1 MRAAVGGAGRRVIRE
16 RPNLLGALGGL
27 LWLAVTIVP
36 VYYLALTSLR
46 SQQEYYAENPLLPP
60 AEPTLDAYRLVLEND
75 FLRYLTNS
83 VIVTVVAVGL
93 VLASSLMASYYLVRA
108 GTWLSRGSL
117 RVVLLG
123 LAIPVQATI
132 VPVYYLIVRLG
143 LYDSLFA
150 LILPATAFAVPISV
164 LIIVN
169 FVRDIPA
176 ELFESMHAD
185 GAGHGRILRSL
196 VLPLSRPALVTV
208 GIYQALQVWNGFLF
222 PLILTQSS
230 SVRVLPLSLWTYQ
243 GQFAVN
249 VPAVL
254 AAVTLS
260 ALPVLAA
267 YIVGRRQLVSGLTAG
282 FGK

>member
-1 MRAAVGGAGRRVIRE
+1 MMSGRAIKE
-16 RPNLLGALGGL
+16 TPNVLGALGGL
-27 LWLAVTIVP
+27 VWLVVTVVP
-36 VYYLALTSLR
+36 VYYLLLTSLR
-46 SQQEYYAENPLLPP
+46 SQQDYYVENPLLPP
-60 AEPTLDAYRLVLEND
+60 SDPTLDAYRLVLEND
-75 FLRYLTNS
+75 FLRYLSNS
-83 VIVTVVAVGL
+83 VIVTVVAVAV
-93 VLASSLMASYYLVRA
+93 VLAVSLMASYYLVRS
-108 GTWLSRGSL
+108 GTPLARGSL

-132 VPVYYLIVRLG
+132 IPVYYLIIRLG
-143 LYDSLFA
+143 LYDSLIA
-150 LILPATAFAVPISV
+150 LILPAIAFAIPISV

-176 ELFESMHAD
+176 ELFESMRAD
-185 GAGHGRILRSL
+185 GAGDWRILWSL
-196 VLPLSRPALVTV
+196 VTPLSRPALITV
-208 GIYQALQVWNGFLF
+208 GVYEALQVWNGFLF

-267 YIVGRRQLVSGLTAG
+267 FIVGRRYLVSGLTAG

>member
-1 MRAAVGGAGRRVIRE
+1 MMSTRTIRE
-16 RPNLLGALGGL
+16 TPNVLGALGGFV
-27 LWLAVTIVP
+27 WLAITIVP
-36 VYYLALTSLR
+36 IYYLVLTSLR
-46 SQQEYYAENPLLPP
+46 TQQDYYVENPLLPP
-60 AEPTLDAYRLVLEND
+60 SNPTLAAYELVLQND
-75 FLRYLTNS
+75 FLLYLTNS
-83 VIVTVVAVGL
+83 VIVTVVSVAVVL
-93 VLASSLMASYYLVRA
+93 VISLMASYYLVRS
-108 GTWLSRGSL
+108 GTPLARTSL

-132 VPVYYLIVRLG
+132 IPVYYLIIQLG
-143 LYDSLFA
+143 LYDSLVA
-150 LILPATAFAVPISV
+150 LMLPAIAFAIPISV

-176 ELFESMHAD
+176 ELFESMRAD
-185 GAGHGRILRSL
+185 GAGDWRILWSL
-196 VLPLSRPALVTV
+196 VTPLSRPALITV
-208 GIYQALQVWNGFLF
+208 GVYEALQVWNGFLF

-267 YIVGRRQLVSGLTAG
+267 FIVGRRYLVSGLTAG

>member
-1 MRAAVGGAGRRVIRE
+1 MSRRIRE
-16 RPNLLGALGGL
+16 TPNVLGALGGL
-27 LWLAVTIVP
+27 VWVVVTIVP
-36 VYYLALTSLR
+36 VYYLVLTSLR
-46 SQQEYYAENPLLPP
+46 RQQDYYTENPLLPP
-60 AEPTLDAYRLVLEND
+60 ADPTLDAYRLVLEND
-75 FLRYLTNS
+75 FLRYLGNS
-83 VIVTVVAVGL
+83 VVVTVAAVAVIL
-93 VLASSLMASYYLVRA
+93 TVSLMASYYVVRA
-108 GTWLSRGSL
+108 GTPLSRGTL
-117 RVVLLG
+117 RLALLG

-132 VPVYYLIVRLG
+132 IPVYYLIVRLG
-143 LYDSLFA
+143 LYDSLLA
-150 LILPATAFAVPISV
+150 LILPAIAFAVPISV

-176 ELFESMHAD
+176 ELFESMRAD
-185 GAGHGRILRSL
+185 GAGHGRILLAL
-196 VLPLSRPALVTV
+196 VLPLSKPALLTV

-267 YIVGRRQLVSGLTAG
+267 FVVGRRQLVSGLTAG

>member
-1 MRAAVGGAGRRVIRE
+1 MMSGRAIKE
-16 RPNLLGALGGL
+16 TPNVLGALGGL
-27 LWLAVTIVP
+27 VWLVVTVVP
-36 VYYLALTSLR
+36 IYYLVLTSLR
-46 SQQEYYAENPLLPP
+46 SQQDYYVENPLLPP
-60 AEPTLDAYRLVLEND
+60 SSPTLDAYRLVLEND
-75 FLRYLTNS
+75 FLRYLGNS
-83 VIVTVVAVGL
+83 VLVTVVSVAV
-93 VLASSLMASYYLVRA
+93 VLTVSLMASYYLVRA
-108 GTWLSRGSL
+108 GTPLSRGSL
-117 RVVLLG
+117 RLVLLG

-132 VPVYYLIVRLG
+132 IPVYYLIIQLG
-143 LYDSLFA
+143 LYDSLLA
-150 LILPATAFAVPISV
+150 LMLPAVAFAIPISV

-176 ELFESMHAD
+176 ELFESMRAD
-185 GAGHGRILRSL
+185 GAGDWRILWSL
-196 VLPLSRPALVTV
+196 VTPLSRPALITV

-222 PLILTQSS
+222 PLVLTQSS

-260 ALPVLAA
+260 ALPILAA
-267 YIVGRRQLVSGLTAG
+267 FIVGRRYLVSGLTAG

>member
-1 MRAAVGGAGRRVIRE
+1 MMSGRAIKE
-16 RPNLLGALGGL
+16 TPNVLGALGGL
-27 LWLAVTIVP
+27 VWLVVTVVP
-36 VYYLALTSLR
+36 VYYLLLTSLR
-46 SQQEYYAENPLLPP
+46 SQQDYYVENPLLPP
-60 AEPTLDAYRLVLEND
+60 SNPTLDAYRLVLEND
-75 FLRYLTNS
+75 FLRYLSNS
-83 VIVTVVAVGL
+83 VIVTVVAVAV
-93 VLASSLMASYYLVRA
+93 VLAVSLMASYYLVRS
-108 GTWLSRGSL
+108 GTPLARGSL

-132 VPVYYLIVRLG
+132 IPVYYLIIRLG
-143 LYDSLFA
+143 LYDSLIA
-150 LILPATAFAVPISV
+150 LILPAIAFAIPISV

-176 ELFESMHAD
+176 ELFESMRAD
-185 GAGHGRILRSL
+185 GAGDWRILWSL
-196 VLPLSRPALVTV
+196 VTPLSRPALITV
-208 GIYQALQVWNGFLF
+208 GVYEALQVWNGFLF

-267 YIVGRRQLVSGLTAG
+267 FIVGRRYLVSGLTAG